1 VPSGVVVSTMIL
13 LVLGFLATLAGL
25 AGTVLWFIT
34 GDAASGSRLLLA
46 LGVGAL
52 ISAPNLS
59 LGSRP
64 AAMFALLAGAA
75 GVVLAI
81 AQLVGPQQG
90 DIWIGRVVPLFL
102 LAACAW
108 LVIAVVK
115 WRGYFDRPGLAG
127 PYPLGQALVLVAFVV
142 FAVLPR

>member
-1 VPSGVVVSTMIL
+1 MPSGVVVSTMIL
-13 LVLGFLATLAGL
+13 LVLGFVATLAGL
-25 AGTVLWFIT
+25 AGTVLWFIA

-64 AAMFALLAGAA
+64 AAVFAFLVGVAGI
-75 GVVLAI
+75 VLAV
-81 AQLVGPQQG
+81 AQLTGPQQG
-90 DIWIGRVVPLFL
+90 DIWIGRVVPIIL
-102 LAACAW
+102 LAAGAW
-108 LVIAVVK
+108 LVIAVVR
-115 WRGYFDRPGLAG
+115 WRGYFDLSGLSG

-142 FAVLPR
+142 FAFLPR